1 MQLLPLKHLLSSP
14 LVKVVFLLLFTP
26 FFSFQHFSLAEV
38 DQPPPVSDSTPKKA
52 NQTSKKELKVV
63 NDVNQAFS
71 ISEGDAV
78 ILLRAE
84 GGDFKD
90 VKVSVVNL
98 QDPDGKHLPEM
109 QAINIK
115 PEGEVVIEDGKV
127 VRVTIQRDKAY
138 FKKDG
143 NYKAEFIVEATSSGE
158 KKDGIIIKQGIT
170 LAVSNK
176 AKTVPPV
183 KRPEEKD
190 IPTFVVVKGKWWGV
204 TNKRGLSLPLV
215 QTKGEALAT
224 GQPILVELLIREDGV
239 IPRTMRITNTVLS
252 PQNFSAD
259 KKAELQF
266 DIEGAKEVGTFTATI
281 HIPSPELSEA
291 VAVPIK
297 IIVKHHWG
305 WFIGVMIPGVVVVA
319 LLTSFWLPA
328 EFQLFRFEIQELRKE
343 LDKLRDQTGDLE
355 EIKKAESDLIVA
367 ELKQDKNILAEVKKT
382 MADLKTRL
390 KEKQTVS
397 GNERVVEQVVPDASS
412 LDSVT
417 RSYFQKQS
425 QALEA
430 KPEMLE
436 GPGVSTFGSTAYAYF
451 YGRFCKSLG
460 MKIKVEE
467 RKEDRIVGRSISF
480 YIESIENPKEPIL
493 CEWDYGDGSRPEQMF
508 YSGKKDEKVHHPYS
522 KPNKYTIFLKKALP
536 SGKGITLDKTRIKI
550 KRGLELQTLL
560 RRQRCVIST
569 AMVVAVVITVV
580 VGLYT
585 TYWKKPFGSPADY
598 LETALY
604 AFGISSGTGFIGVL
618 SQLFKKPEWPK

>member
-1 MQLLPLKHLLSSP
+1 MQSPPLKRLLSSL
-14 LVKVVFLLLFTP
+14 LVKAILLLLFTP
-26 FFSFQHFSLAEV
+26 FPFQHISLAEV
-38 DQPPPVSDSTPKKA
+38 GQPSPESDNTPRKA

-84 GGDFKD
+84 GGGFEN

-98 QDPDGKHLPEM
+98 QDPDGKHLPETK
-109 QAINIK
+109 AINITL
-115 PEGEVVIEDGKV
+115 EGGVANVIEDGEVKK
-127 VRVTIQRDKAY
+127 VTIKRDKAY

-143 NYKAEFIVEATSSGE
+143 NYKADLIVEATSSGE
-158 KKDGIIIKQGIT
+158 KKDGIIIQQGIT

-176 AKTVPPV
+176 AETVPPV
-183 KRPEEKD
+183 NRSEKKD
-190 IPTFVVVKGKWWGV
+190 IPTFVVVRGKWWGV

-266 DIEGAKEVGTFTATI
+266 DIEGAKEVGTFTAII

-305 WFIGVMIPGVVVVA
+305 WFIGVMIPGVIVVA
-319 LLTSFWLPA
+319 LLTSFWLPV
-328 EFQLFRFEIQELRKE
+328 EFQLFGFEIQELRKE
-343 LDKLRDQTGDLE
+343 LDKLRDQMGDLK
-355 EIKKAESDLIVA
+355 EIKKAELDLIVA

-382 MADLKTRL
+382 IADLKTRL
-390 KEKQTVS
+390 TVLEK
-397 GNERVVEQVVPDASS
+397 ERVVEQVVPDASS

-493 CEWDYGDGSRPEQMF
+493 CEWDYGDGSRPERMF

-522 KPNKYTIFLKKALP
+522 KPNKYTISLKKALL

-560 RRQRCVIST
+560 RRQRCVINT
-569 AMVVAVVITVV
+569 AMVVAVIITVV

-585 TYWKKPFGSPADY
+585 TYWEKPFGSPADY
-598 LETALY
+598 LKTALY